1 MIKSFFLN
9 IYIMVI
15 FFCCATVLITS
26 CGDNEETV
34 PVTDVS
40 FDNPTLLL
48 IEGQKQILKAIIA
61 PENATNKS
69 VTWSS
74 SSTGVATVSSVGE
87 VEAKTVGTT
96 TITATT
102 VDGSKVAV
110 CEVKVMKSLVS
121 VTSVSL
127 NKTELPLLIGGKETL
142 IATIVPDNAT
152 VKTVAWTTSDA
163 AVASVSQTGE
173 VEARAIGSATITA
186 TTLDGEKTATCVVT
200 VDASEFTV
208 TFNTNGGTSI
218 ENAVIEKGNKLN
230 KPTDPTKEG
239 GLDEG
244 LYPGKVN
251 IEMGT
256 YTFGGWYT
264 DEQLT
269 IAYDFDTEVVEDLT
283 LYAKWDVNSGDLPE
297 PIDLESIN
305 GDNIMVK
312 AINYLKSLSLD
323 TPAEYT
329 LLLAN
334 NITSNN
340 ELSFNNKNVTLHFMG
355 KGTERVIKRTIN
367 GNVFTINGGTFV
379 LHKNIKVTAENIGSY
394 YAFNILGGGHL
405 VMEDGAKISDI
416 KGATG
421 RSAAVYVTDGASSF
435 TMNGGEI
442 CNNELVGGSGNI
454 IGVAVCLNWGSFY
467 MKGGLISGNK
477 LETSFN
483 THCVAGGVMAIRRT
497 PFIKTGGVIE
507 NNTAE
512 ITTAGGAGRTG
523 QQVFCFATAGD
534 GGAVNHRKVDDNL
547 SKDDNLSNKDMAN
560 PLWKVVP

>member
-1 MIKSFFLN
+1 
-9 IYIMVI
+9 MVI
-15 FFCCATVLITS
+15 LLCCATTFITS
-26 CGDNEETV
+26 CGDDEETV

-61 PENATNKS
+61 PYNATNKS

-74 SSTGVATVSSVGE
+74 SSTDVATVSSVGE

-102 VDGSKVAV
+102 VDGGKIAV
-110 CEVKVMKSLVS
+110 CEVTVMRSLVS

-127 NKTELPLLIGGKETL
+127 NKTELSLLIGRKETL
-142 IATIVPDNAT
+142 TAAIVPDNAT
-152 VKTVAWTTSDA
+152 VKTVVWTTSDA
-163 AVASVSQTGE
+163 AVASVSQIGE
-173 VEARAIGSATITA
+173 VEARAIGTATITA
-186 TTLDGEKTATCVVT
+186 TTLDGEKTATCTVT

-218 ENAVIEKGNKLN
+218 ENVVIEKGNKLN
-230 KPTDPTKEG
+230 KPADPTKEG

-244 LYPGKVN
+244 LYSGKVD

-256 YTFGGWYT
+256 YSFGGWYT
-264 DEQLT
+264 DEELK
-269 IAYDFDTEVVEDLT
+269 IAYDFNTEVAEDLT
-283 LYAKWDVNSGDLPE
+283 LYAKWNVNSGDLPE
-297 PIDLESIN
+297 AIDLESID

-312 AINYLKSLSLD
+312 AITYLNSLSLGSP
-323 TPAEYT
+323 TEYT

-334 NITSNN
+334 DITANHRD
-340 ELSFNNKNVTLHFMG
+340 LSFNNKNVTLNFMG

-367 GNVFTINGGTFV
+367 GNMFTINGGTFV
-379 LHKNIKVTAENIGSY
+379 LHKNIKITAENIGGY

-421 RSAAVYVTDGASSF
+421 RAAAVYVTDGASSF

-442 CNNELVGGSGNI
+442 CNNEIVGSSALHT
-454 IGVAVCLNWGSFY
+454 GVAVSLNWGSFY

-477 LETSFN
+477 LVTSNN
-483 THCVAGGVMAIRRT
+483 TNCMAGGVLAIRRT

-547 SKDDNLSNKDMAN
+547 SKDDNLGNDDMTN